1 MAAIEN
7 LEIIV
12 DVDIGSALAALED
25 LQDELRDLAESIE
38 AVDAVGTEGIDIRT
52 NLDDADA
59 ELAALQAKLEAFE
72 AANELNIDTDF
83 DRGRYTIPNFQQG
96 GTKADNI
103 GELFSFLDLPG
114 GGRDRGRGGILGS
127 LRKQAGE
134 LSDTFDDFD
143 LRMSD
148 MHNMMARLVPLLLVF
163 IGVIPAAVTALVGL
177 AAAAIAAAASLA
189 AIVGFGAMG
198 VGLQDGQFDM
208 QRLTDVFEDIRD
220 SFIEAFAPLAERLE
234 PLFLDAIDGL
244 ERFFQAVAG
253 QSDALMALTDEA
265 RAFGGFLMDFVPGA
279 LRALAGH
286 VEALSPLF
294 KEFGQWLG
302 ANFNNIVHDLASLT
316 TQAAPAIA
324 ELIIKLG
331 QAVPWLVEMSIGFT
345 MVANVVVEVLGLLN
359 MLMNLLGIN
368 ARVFGIVTASVL
380 ALASAIALTNLF
392 MQSFIGTALVGAI
405 TSMYRF
411 AIATAT
417 ASSTMTF
424 FGSTTIASAIGALVS
439 FIASL
444 ITSGAA
450 LLGFSVSAY
459 TATAAA
465 AAFLTVVTLG
475 AGAAI
480 IGVALSASSAF
491 LGLAGNIDSA
501 TKSLKDFD
509 RVSGK
514 TDGFNPYGRG
524 TEGAGAAAV
533 GGSGQT
539 RGEGAGTTINIESS
553 GDPDEDR
560 SNGRYAGWRQGRT
573 TGGTN

>member
-38 AVDAVGTEGIDIRT
+38 AVDAVGTEGINIRT

-59 ELAALQAKLEAFE
+59 ELAALQAKLQAFE

-96 GTKADNI
+96 GTMADNI
-103 GELFSFLDLPG
+103 GDLFGFMDFPG
-114 GGRDRGRGGILGS
+114 GGDGGRGGLFKS
-127 LRKQAGE
+127 LRRRAGE
-134 LSDTFDDFD
+134 LTDTFDEFD

-148 MHNMMARLVPLLLVF
+148 MHNMVARLVPLLLVF
-163 IGVIPAAVTALVGL
+163 IGVLPAAITAMVGL
-177 AAAAIAAAASLA
+177 AAAAVSAAASLA
-189 AIVGFGAMG
+189 AIAGLGALG
-198 VGLQDGQFDM
+198 VGLVGGEFDM
-208 QRLTDVFEDIRD
+208 QRLTDVWKDVQS
-220 SFIEAFAPLAERLE
+220 SFIDAFAPLAERLE
-234 PLFLDAIDGL
+234 PLFMDAIDGL
-244 ERFFQAVAG
+244 GRFFQAIADQG
-253 QSDALMALTDEA
+253 DALVALTDEA

-279 LRALAGH
+279 LRTLAGL

-294 KEFGQWLG
+294 AAFGNWLDQ
-302 ANFNNIVHDLASLT
+302 NFNNTVRDLASLT
-316 TQAAPAIA
+316 AQAAPSIA
-324 ELIIKLG
+324 QLIIKLG

-345 MVANVVVEVLGLLN
+345 MVANVIVDVLGLLN
-359 MLMNLLGIN
+359 LLLNVLGIN
-368 ARVFGIVTASVL
+368 ARAFGLVTASVL
-380 ALASAIALTNLF
+380 ALSSAIALTNMF
-392 MQSFIGTALVGAI
+392 MSSFISTALIGAI

-417 ASSTMTF
+417 ASSTMTV

-439 FIASL
+439 FVASL

-480 IGVALSASSAF
+480 IGLALSASTAF

-501 TKSLKDFD
+501 TQSLKDFD
-509 RVSGK
+509 RVSGQ
-514 TDGFNPYGRG
+514 TDGFNPYGAG
-524 TEGAGAAAV
+524 TKGAGAADV
-533 GGSGQT
+533 GGTSGRSGQ
-539 RGEGAGTTINIESS
+539 AGSTVINIESS

-560 SNGRYAGWRQGRT
+560 SNARYAGWRRGRT
-573 TGGTN
+573 TGGSN

>member
-38 AVDAVGTEGIDIRT
+38 AVDAVGTEGINIRT

-103 GELFSFLDLPG
+103 GELFSFMDFPG
-114 GGRDRGRGGILGS
+114 GGDSGRGGLFKR
-127 LRKQAGE
+127 LRRQAGE
-134 LSDTFDDFD
+134 LTDTFDEFD

-189 AIVGFGAMG
+189 AIIGFGAMG
-198 VGLQDGQFDM
+198 VGLQGGEFDM
-208 QRLTDVFEDIRD
+208 QRLTDVLEGVRD

-234 PLFLDAIDGL
+234 PIFMDAVDGL
-244 ERFFQAVAG
+244 ERFFQAVANQG
-253 QSDALMALTDEA
+253 DALMALTDEA
-265 RAFGGFLMDFVPGA
+265 RAFGGFLMDFVPDA
-279 LRALAGH
+279 LRTLAGL

-294 KEFGQWLG
+294 AAFGNWLDQ
-302 ANFNNIVHDLASLT
+302 NFNNIMRDLASLT
-316 TQAAPAIA
+316 AQAAPAIA
-324 ELIIKLG
+324 ALIIRLG

-345 MVANVVVEVLGLLN
+345 QVANVVVEILGLLN
-359 MLMNLLGIN
+359 MLLNLLGIN
-368 ARVFGIVTASVL
+368 ARVFGLVTAAVL
-380 ALASAIALTNLF
+380 SLASAIALTNLF
-392 MQSFIGTALVGAI
+392 MGSFIGTALVGAI

-417 ASSTMTF
+417 ASSTMTL

-439 FIASL
+439 FVASL

-480 IGVALSASSAF
+480 IGLALSASTAF

-501 TKSLKDFD
+501 TQSLKDFD

-514 TDGFNPYGRG
+514 TDGFNPYGSG
-524 TEGAGAAAV
+524 TAGAGAADV
-533 GGSGQT
+533 GSGS
-539 RGEGAGTTINIESS
+539 GAARAGGARVVNIESS

-560 SNGRYAGWRQGRT
+560 SNARYAGWRQGRT
-573 TGGTN
+573 TGGNN